1 MQNDEIKILCIL
13 PIDFSNARPWTR
25 RALFLSRCT
34 FHNFFVE
41 ILCILTIDILPEMW
55 YNSITEREVFCGMMT
70 MIYIGVG
77 LVIALGV
84 VCLILSV
91 LLLIKIFQ
99 NL

>member
-1 MQNDEIKILCIL
+1 
-13 PIDFSNARPWTR
+13 
-25 RALFLSRCT
+25 
-34 FHNFFVE
+34 
-41 ILCILTIDILPEMW
+41 
-55 YNSITEREVFCGMMT
+55 MMA